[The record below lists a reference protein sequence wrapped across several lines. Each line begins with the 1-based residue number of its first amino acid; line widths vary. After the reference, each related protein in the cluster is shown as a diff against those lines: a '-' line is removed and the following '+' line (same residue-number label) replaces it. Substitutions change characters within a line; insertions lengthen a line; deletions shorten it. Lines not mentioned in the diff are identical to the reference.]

1 MLYFTEEQLQELST
15 IFGLKKVEDVLP
27 VRDGFVTKETMVW
40 WRRKDG
46 PILVKA
52 GDSVHW
58 NNIKNYPH
66 VYQLKQP
73 NVRVEYE
80 D

>member
-1 MLYFTEEQLQELST
+1 MPHFTEEQLQELAT

-40 WRRKDG
+40 WRFEGG
-46 PILVKA
+46 PVLVKA
-52 GDSVHW
+52 GDLDNW
-58 NNIKNYPH
+58 NNIKNYPY

-73 NVRVEYE
+73 NIRVEYE

>member
-1 MLYFTEEQLQELST
+1 MLYVTEEQLQELST
-15 IFGLKKVEDVLP
+15 LFGMKKVEDVLP

-40 WRRKDG
+40 WRHKNG

-52 GDSVHW
+52 GDLANW
-58 NNIKNYPH
+58 DNIKNCPH
-66 VYQLKQP
+66 FYQLKQP

>member
-1 MLYFTEEQLQELST
+1 MAHFTEEQLQELAA
-15 IFGLKKVEDVLP
+15 IFGLKKQDDVLP

-40 WRRKDG
+40 WRYEDG

-52 GDSVHW
+52 GEPDHW
-58 NNIKNYPH
+58 DNIKNYPN

-73 NVRVEYE
+73 EVQIKYK